1 MSILLTLSTAHRYF
15 RFALQFRPFHF
26 LPETPESGR
35 LLRPRA
41 TASRPRLPMIWHS
54 RILSA
59 WQDRNIC
66 QSSLRSAEMNVLAI
80 DLGQLL

>member
-1 MSILLTLSTAHRYF
+1 
-15 RFALQFRPFHF
+15 
-26 LPETPESGR
+26 
-35 LLRPRA
+35 
-41 TASRPRLPMIWHS
+41 MIWHS

-80 DLGQLL
+80 DLNQLL